1 VSSIVGH
8 VLGGV
13 VAAKAAA
20 GEMLPEKRRRFYV
33 LAALT
38 SLLPDLD
45 VVVFILFRPL
55 NMTPH
60 RGASHSL
67 LFAAISALLVTFL
80 CARFFSLGRLRL
92 FACVFA
98 AYCSHLML
106 DYLMGCGPEVLF
118 FWPFSD
124 RGYLSPIQ
132 LVPTAFY
139 GLSANAFRDIFLSS
153 ATYIGVALELVI
165 FVPLLY
171 LSTAKTW
178 KQRADFLVLTIG
190 GIVATVVLYPGTR

>member
-20 GEMLPEKRRRFYV
+20 GEILPEQRRRFYA

-45 VVVFILFRPL
+45 VIVFMLFRPL
-55 NMTPH
+55 EMTPH

-67 LFAAISALLVTFL
+67 LFAAISALLLTFL
-80 CARFFSLGRLRL
+80 CARFFSFARGRL
-92 FACVFA
+92 FACIFA
-98 AYCSHLML
+98 AYGSHLVL

-118 FWPFSD
+118 FWPFSAQ
-124 RGYLSPIQ
+124 GYLAPIQ
-132 LVPTAFY
+132 LVPTAYY
-139 GLSANAFRDIFLSS
+139 GLSANAFLAVILSS
-153 ATYIGVALELVI
+153 ATYVGIALELLI

-178 KQRADFLVLTIG
+178 SQSAPLLLLTVA
-190 GIVATVVLYPGTR
+190 GILTTAALYNGAR